1 MKSVKNPELTGAG
14 ADFYWPQLTI
24 GSTTDAIRFAIT
36 NKTFLLFNS
45 FPTFNSYDLL
55 RDLTSEEEA
64 WAAAAYN
71 AADLSLLPF
80 SGALEKIR
88 VDGHTLVA
96 HTRSGGVYTIAFEQI
111 DLFATK
117 NIFGLEDCFTKTL
130 QYNRVVDWFDVL
142 QGGSTPCGFDLS
154 QHETIKQTTFYESGR
169 VDGREYYDLFC
180 VSHLTDEQLMDYE
193 YSDTF
198 IKFKIVKSAQEK
210 LSLNLWKRDVFKI
223 YEIMYNDEYRENIN
237 WRGKK
242 FEEY

>member
-1 MKSVKNPELTGAG
+1 MRSVKNPEWTGAG

-24 GSTTDAIRFAIT
+24 GSTIDAIRFAIT

-64 WAAAAYN
+64 WAAAAYK
-71 AADLSLLPF
+71 AAALSLLPF
-80 SGALEKIR
+80 SGVLEKIR
-88 VDGHTLVA
+88 IDDYVLTA
-96 HTRSGGVYTIAFEQI
+96 HTRDSGVYNIAFKQI

-117 NIFGLEDCFTKTL
+117 NIVGLEDCFTKTL

-142 QGGSTPCGFDLS
+142 QGGSTPCSFDLS
-154 QHETIKQTTFYESGR
+154 RHDTIKQATFYESGR
-169 VDGREYYDLFC
+169 IDGREYYDLFC

-198 IKFKIVKSAQEK
+198 VKFKIVKSAQKK
-210 LSLNLWKRDVFKI
+210 LNLNLWKRDVFKI
-223 YEIMYNDEYRENIN
+223 YEIAYSDERRENVN
-237 WRGKK
+237 WHGYR